1 MSLSGER
8 RQRDEISDEEAQAVK
23 RHKNN
28 DHHLKVVASI
38 KSYNERQLA
47 WMMREIAINP
57 DMEPVYR
64 EAIRKAGNAV
74 QRMINDDLELRLE
87 QM

>member
-1 MSLSGER
+1 
-8 RQRDEISDEEAQAVK
+8 
-23 RHKNN
+23 
-28 DHHLKVVASI
+28 
-38 KSYNERQLA
+38 
-47 WMMREIAINP
+47 MMREIAIDP
-57 DMEPVYR
+57 DLEPVYR